1 MNNTKEEIL
10 ASLAKKDE
18 LEKRAK
24 NLSMD
29 DVEHL
34 LKEQEKNIRSEYTS
48 FDKQFSGEQKKPE
61 YKFNDSPTITKKNAA
76 LEVSRYLFEKR
87 SMGLIITIGSFGVYI
102 AAINPKLKMIITIA
116 FIGLGIYNLV
126 TAQMKLQQLNK
137 KYDLNLKLDFKK
149 EATKWAMYLIL
160 KKQN

>member
-34 LKEQEKNIRSEYTS
+34 LKEQEQKIRSEYNS
-48 FDKQFSGEQKKPE
+48 FDKKFSGEPKIKN
-61 YKFNDSPTITKKNAA
+61 NDSPTITKKNAA
-76 LEVSRYLFEKR
+76 LEVSKYLFEKR
-87 SMGLIITIGSFGVYI
+87 SIGLIITIGSFGVYI
-102 AAINPKLKMIITIA
+102 AAMNPKLKMIITIA

-126 TAQMKLQQLNK
+126 TAQMKLQSLNK

-149 EATKWAMYLIL
+149 EAPK
-160 KKQN
+160 